1 MIYLD
6 TTALMKLITA
16 EPESAAL
23 ADYLRTHTDT
33 VWFTCA
39 LSRAELLRAV
49 AALDPDATEHAH
61 HVLAG
66 LDTVAVTDRLLDA
79 AISLAPAPRRTLD
92 ALHIA
97 AALTAG
103 PRLRTLITYD
113 EQLAHAAGDHDITTI
128 HPGGPPCYAP

>member
-6 TTALMKLITA
+6 TTAMLKLIA
-16 EPESAAL
+16 QAPETESL
-23 ADYLRTHTDT
+23 TDYLTARTDT

-39 LSRAELLRAV
+39 LSRAELLRAT
-49 AALDPDATEHAH
+49 APLPAEATEHAH

-66 LDTVAVTDRLLDA
+66 LDTVALTDRLLA
-79 AISLAPAPRRTLD
+79 AAVALNPAPRRTLD

-103 PRLRTLITYD
+103 AQLHTLVTYD
-113 EQLAHAAGDHDITTI
+113 PELTDAANRHHITTT
-128 HPGGPPCYAP
+128 HPGGSL